1 MTVEKDKEK
10 FKIGGGLFVFCWI
23 VVILMISISLIFNLL
38 KSELNFILF
47 LVLIG
52 IILLPFLKSFN
63 VGKIFGL
70 ELKSL
75 NTNIEKL
82 RETILNFN
90 INTKQEINLLNI
102 LSPEGQNL
110 QIKTI
115 EESKKKSDLGYSLFM
130 QQRLLEA
137 IDAYKES
144 LKIDPNNW
152 IAAMYLGF
160 IYLSLPEYKI
170 DETTWGF
177 DNSERLFQSI
187 YYSAYATKIDIQHYN
202 QFMNLAI
209 AQKHLGGRN
218 LVQLAL
224 KNMEKAYRMFITDPN
239 VPSNPILVLNKAKA
253 RSFMGE
259 FAEAIEEYEDAIKYR
274 QEAIEIFRNCPE
286 PKPEALEKWLHQAEE
301 ALENL
306 NTRESQ

>member
-1 MTVEKDKEK
+1 MSSEKNKE
-10 FKIGGGLFVFCWI
+10 IYRVGGGLFVLCWL
-23 VVILMISISLIFNLL
+23 VVIVLIIITIIYNLPPL
-38 KSELNFILF
+38 KSNLHFILF

-63 VGKIFGL
+63 VGKIFGV

-82 RETILNFN
+82 RDTILNFN
-90 INTKQEINLLNI
+90 INIKQEINLLKI
-102 LSPEGQNL
+102 PSPEGQNL
-110 QIKTI
+110 QLKTI
-115 EESKKKSDLGYSLFM
+115 EESKKKSDLGYSLFT
-130 QQRLLEA
+130 QKRLLEA

-170 DETTWGF
+170 DEANWGF
-177 DNSERLFQSI
+177 NNAERLFQSI
-187 YYSAYATKIDIQHYN
+187 YYSTYATKIDIQHYN

-209 AQKHLGGRN
+209 AQKHLGGES
-218 LVQLAL
+218 LVRLAL

-239 VPSNPILVLNKAKA
+239 VPSNPVLVLNKAKA

-259 FAEAIEEYEDAIKYR
+259 FAEVIGEFEEAKRYR
-274 QEAIEIFRNCPE
+274 QEAIDIYKSFPE
-286 PKPEALEKWLHQAEE
+286 PKPEALENWLHQAEE
-301 ALENL
+301 ALDKL
-306 NTRESQ
+306 NAR